1 MELEDIPAAW
11 RTFKDTDDRSIRN
24 NIAEHYQYL
33 VEIVARKVGRGL
45 PAMVDRND
53 LISYGNFGLLDA
65 IEKFDLAKEI
75 KFETYAVTRVKGAI
89 LDELRK
95 LDWVP
100 RTIRSKTREVNKAK
114 EELSVTLGR
123 DPEDA
128 ELSLYLGIEVQD
140 LWAIQSQQAM
150 TYISDFHWHDELA
163 SGNSEYESHVPIDV
177 SDNPE
182 QNMMVQDLGRLL
194 ADAIENMSERAKVI
208 MTLYYCH
215 EMTLAEIAN
224 ILGVTVSR
232 VCQIQSK
239 ILQQLREELGHGA
252 AQMVA

>member
-1 MELEDIPAAW
+1 MELEDIPGAW
-11 RTFKDTDDRSIRN
+11 LDYKETNNRFVRN
-24 NIAEHYQYL
+24 QLAEHYQYL

-100 RTIRSKTREVNKAK
+100 RTIRSKAREVNKAN
-114 EELSVTLGR
+114 EELSIQLGR
-123 DPEDA
+123 DPEDT
-128 ELSLYLGIEVQD
+128 ELAIYLGIEVQD

-150 TYISDFHWHDELA
+150 TYVSDFHWHDDA
-163 SGNSEYESHVPIDV
+163 QADQYDSHIPIDIT
-177 SDNPE
+177 DNPE
-182 QNMMVQDLGRLL
+182 QDIMVQDLGRLL
-194 ADAIENMSERAKVI
+194 AGAIENMSERAKVI